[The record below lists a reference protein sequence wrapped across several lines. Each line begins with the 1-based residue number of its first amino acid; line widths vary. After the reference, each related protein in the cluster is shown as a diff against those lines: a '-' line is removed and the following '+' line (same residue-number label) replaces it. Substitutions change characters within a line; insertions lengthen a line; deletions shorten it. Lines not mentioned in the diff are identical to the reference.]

1 MSELIKHTLTETLI
15 GLCEELLNPSEEL
28 LQLIAQERQYNAWF
42 TPENVLQAVQA
53 IGKMLN
59 QKDLEKWLPK
69 DAGTVFTGKKVGLVL
84 AGNIPLVGF
93 HDVLCVLVSG
103 HFAMI
108 KASANDSRL
117 ISYILKRWV
126 SLEPEFANRYEFTE
140 RLANF
145 DTVMATGSNN
155 TSRYFEYYFSKVP
168 NIIRKNRNSL
178 ALLSGF
184 ENEEDLQKLG
194 HDIFDYFG
202 LGCRSVSKVLVPED
216 YDFGIFFRAIESFQP
231 IINHHKYN
239 NNYDYNKS
247 IYLVNQAKHL
257 DNGFLL
263 LKQDEKSASPLAV
276 LYYDFYTDLNN
287 ATYKLNEQKNAIQCV
302 VSGMQ
307 LNDAEV
313 TFVGFGES
321 QQPRL
326 WDYADGVN
334 TMAFLQ
340 TI

>member
-1 MSELIKHTLTETLI
+1 MSELIKINLTETLASL
-15 GLCEELLNPSEEL
+15 GEELLNPSEQL
-28 LQLIAQERQYNAWF
+28 LQIIQQERQFNAWF
-42 TPENVLQAVQA
+42 TPESVLQAVTA

-59 QKDLEKWLPK
+59 RVDLEKWLPE
-69 DAGTVFTGKKVGLVL
+69 DAATVFTGKKVGLVL
-84 AGNIPLVGF
+84 AGNIPVVGF
-93 HDVLCVLVSG
+93 HDVLCVLASG

-117 ISYILKRWV
+117 ITYILKRLV
-126 SLEPEFANRYEFTE
+126 ALEPAFANRYEFTE

-145 DTVMATGSNN
+145 DAVMATGSNN

-178 ALLSGF
+178 ALLSGL
-184 ENEEDLQKLG
+184 ESEEDLQKLG
-194 HDIFDYFG
+194 HDIFDYYG
-202 LGCRSVSKVLVPED
+202 LGCRSVSKLLVPEG
-216 YDFGIFFRAIESFQP
+216 YDFGILFRAIESFQP

-247 IYLVNQAKHL
+247 VYLVNMAKHL

-263 LKQDEKSASPLAV
+263 LKQDEKLASPLAV
-276 LYYDFYTDLNN
+276 LFYDFYTDLDD
-287 ATYKLNEQKNAIQCV
+287 AALKLNQQKEAIQCV
-302 VSGMQ
+302 VTS
-307 LNDAEV
+307 LKIDADV
-313 TFVGFGES
+313 PFVGFGES
-321 QQPRL
+321 QYPKL
-326 WDYADGVN
+326 WDYADGVD

>member
-1 MSELIKHTLTETLI
+1 MIKINLAETLSAL
-15 GLCEELLNPSEEL
+15 GEKLLNPSQEL
-28 LQLIAQERQYNAWF
+28 LQLIDNERQFNAWF

-59 QKDLEKWLPK
+59 AKNLEQWLPK
-69 DAGTVFTGKKVGLVL
+69 NADTVFTGKKIGLVL

-93 HDVLCVLVSG
+93 HDVLCVLASG

-117 ISYILKRWV
+117 ISYILKQLV
-126 SLEPEFANRYEFTE
+126 LLEPEFGNRYEFTE
-140 RLANF
+140 RLAGF
-145 DTVMATGSNN
+145 DAVMATGSNN
-155 TSRYFEYYFSKVP
+155 TSRYFEYYFGKVP

-178 ALLSGF
+178 AVLSG
-184 ENEEDLQKLG
+184 EESEEDLQKLG

-202 LGCRSVSKVLVPED
+202 LGCRSISKILVPKG
-216 YDFGIFFRAIESFQP
+216 YDFGQLFRAIEPFQP

-247 IYLVNQAKHL
+247 IYLVNQNTHF

-263 LKQDEKSASPLAV
+263 LKQDEKIASPLAV
-276 LYYDFYTDLNN
+276 VFYDFYADLEEVNL
-287 ATYKLNEQKNAIQCV
+287 KLNQQKEAIQCIVSRLQLTENVQV
-302 VSGMQ
+302 VS
-307 LNDAEV
+307 
-313 TFVGFGES
+313 FGES
-321 QQPRL
+321 QHPKL

-334 TMAFLQ
+334 TMDFLQ
-340 TI
+340 SI

>member
-1 MSELIKHTLTETLI
+1 MSELIKQNLTDTLSAL
-15 GLCEELLNPSEEL
+15 GEELLNPSEEF
-28 LQLIAQERQYNAWF
+28 LQIIHQERQHNAWF
-42 TPENVLQAVQA
+42 TPENVLQAVRA

-59 QKDLEKWLPK
+59 HDDLQTWLPR
-69 DAGTVFTGKKVGLVL
+69 DANAVFTGKKVGLVL
-84 AGNIPLVGF
+84 AGNIPAVGF

-108 KASANDSRL
+108 KASSNDSRL
-117 ISYILKRWV
+117 ISYILKRLV
-126 SLEPEFANRYEFTE
+126 ALEPKFANRYEFTE

-145 DTVMATGSNN
+145 DAVMATGSNN
-155 TSRYFEYYFSKVP
+155 TSRYFEYYFGKVP

-184 ENEEDLQKLG
+184 ETQEQLEMLG

-202 LGCRSVSKVLVPED
+202 LGCRSVSKLLVPEGYNFED
-216 YDFGIFFRAIESFQP
+216 FFRAIEPFQP

-247 IYLVNQAKHL
+247 VYLVNQTEHL

-263 LKQDEKSASPLAV
+263 LKQDEKLASPLAV
-276 LYYDFYTDLNN
+276 LFYEYYAAIDD
-287 ATYKLNEQKNAIQCV
+287 AAHKLNAQKDALQCV
-302 VSGMQ
+302 VSIMQ
-307 LNDAEV
+307 LSAPV
-313 TFVGFGES
+313 QFVDFGKS
-321 QQPRL
+321 QQPKL

-334 TMAFLQ
+334 TLAFLQ
-340 TI
+340 EI

>member
-1 MSELIKHTLTETLI
+1 MSELIKINLAEILSKL
-15 GLCEELLNPSEEL
+15 GEELLNPSPEL
-28 LQLIAQERQYNAWF
+28 LEIIARERQYNAWF
-42 TPENVLQAVQA
+42 VPENVLQAVQA

-59 QKDLEKWLPK
+59 RDDLEKWLPE
-69 DAGTVFTGKKVGLVL
+69 DAGTIFTGKKVGLVL
-84 AGNIPLVGF
+84 AGNIPVVGF
-93 HDVLCVLVSG
+93 HDVLCVLASG

-108 KASANDSRL
+108 KASANDSR
-117 ISYILKRWV
+117 IITYILKRLV
-126 SLEPEFANRYEFTE
+126 ALEPEFANRYEFTE

-145 DTVMATGSNN
+145 DAVMATGSNN

-168 NIIRKNRNSL
+168 NVIRKNRNSM

-184 ENEEDLQKLG
+184 ETAEDLHRLG

-202 LGCRSVSKVLVPED
+202 LGCRNVSKILVPVD
-216 YDFGIFFRAIESFQP
+216 YDFGILFRAIESFQP

-263 LKQDEKSASPLAV
+263 LKQDENIASPLAV
-276 LYYDFYTDLNN
+276 LFYGFYNN
-287 ATYKLNEQKNAIQCV
+287 LEDAAAKINSKKEAIQCV
-302 VSGMQ
+302 VSGMK
-307 LNDAEV
+307 LNIEV
-313 TFVGFGES
+313 PVVSFGES